1 MPRHSRARQFIA
13 EAHLIQTLIELSKQ
27 QRFRKSNAL
36 MAPVPGPERAELRD
50 KLFWLKMAS
59 LRGFRVPLLGREG
72 CEIGDL
78 LLVELGWA
86 LLFGLFIATVQ
97 FFAPRGV
104 RPADVQGG
112 RHFR

>member
-59 LRGFRVPLLGREG
+59 LRGFRVPLPVRENR
-72 CEIGDL
+72 EIDDL
-78 LLVELGWA
+78 LLAELG
-86 LLFGLFIATVQ
+86 
-97 FFAPRGV
+97 
-104 RPADVQGG
+104 
-112 RHFR
+112 